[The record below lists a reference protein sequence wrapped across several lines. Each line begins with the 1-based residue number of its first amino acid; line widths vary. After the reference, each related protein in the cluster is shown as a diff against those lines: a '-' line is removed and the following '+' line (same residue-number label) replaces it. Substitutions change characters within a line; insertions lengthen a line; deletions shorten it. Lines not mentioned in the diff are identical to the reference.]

1 MFKDETFPILNAVQG
16 KGNKS
21 LPELS
26 LIPVGS
32 AYSTL
37 EDYCSTFTSLI
48 LHEVWA
54 TLCENVGTG
63 ESQSLTSLI
72 HPDPTFC
79 NGFTLLRCEA
89 LSPTRIT
96 NMDLFSITFNSSRQ
110 KPPKKIFDVAEHV
123 RYRSWEIGE
132 IDPRLLKTC
141 QDPNIPI
148 TSFVLRILMY
158 HVPPNLG
165 SIFTVTRISRLN
177 TVFKQIIQIAELAR
191 SPLCEVILH
200 PSDYEDAFKLDAV
213 LDDNHAFLNPIQY
226 KAVASITKEVSSAE
240 REPKVALLQGPP
252 G

>member
-1 MFKDETFPILNAVQG
+1 
-16 KGNKS
+16 
-21 LPELS
+21 
-26 LIPVGS
+26 
-32 AYSTL
+32 
-37 EDYCSTFTSLI
+37 
-48 LHEVWA
+48 
-54 TLCENVGTG
+54 
-63 ESQSLTSLI
+63 
-72 HPDPTFC
+72 
-79 NGFTLLRCEA
+79 
-89 LSPTRIT
+89 
-96 NMDLFSITFNSSRQ
+96 
-110 KPPKKIFDVAEHV
+110 
-123 RYRSWEIGE
+123 
-132 IDPRLLKTC
+132 
-141 QDPNIPI
+141 
-148 TSFVLRILMY
+148 MY